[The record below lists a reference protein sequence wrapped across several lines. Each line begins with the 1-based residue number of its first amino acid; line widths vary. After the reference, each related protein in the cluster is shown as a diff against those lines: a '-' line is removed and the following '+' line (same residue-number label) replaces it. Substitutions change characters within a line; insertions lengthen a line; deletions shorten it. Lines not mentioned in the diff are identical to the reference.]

1 LSVTIELVSAAT
13 AEVEELLVELDQIL
27 GAAYEPHQRHGLS
40 VEQLFEP
47 HIRFFVARLNGGAIA
62 CGGVALFDDFAEV
75 KRMYTREAVR
85 GRGIGK
91 TLLARLEAEARR
103 AGKHTLRLET
113 GIRQT
118 AAIGLYERSGFRVRG
133 PFGHYSDLPPDA
145 IDTSVFYEK
154 PL

>member
-1 LSVTIELVSAAT
+1 M
-13 AEVEELLVELDQIL
+13 
-27 GAAYEPHQRHGLS
+27 
-40 VEQLFEP
+40 
-47 HIRFFVARLNGGAIA
+47 A

-103 AGKHTLRLET
+103 AGKGILRLET

-118 AAIGLYERSGFRVRG
+118 AAIGLYERSGFRERG
-133 PFGHYSDLPPDA
+133 PFGHYSDLPADA